1 VQSSRLSRPSSGD
14 GRSSRKPSLDDTQ
27 VLTWCTDDDVTE
39 LPEPRKG
46 DRPAFEK
53 EALHHFGDLRK
64 LSFRLTRNRA
74 DADDLVQDAYLRAF
88 RGFELFTTGTNLR
101 AWLQTI
107 LRNVA
112 RNRWRDQHRARV
124 LTHEA
129 EAAGTTEIRAP
140 GDTSPEQVLLDQVMA
155 PRLQQALESMPK
167 ELRDAVWLRDVEE
180 LSYAEIAE
188 RLRIP
193 AGTVMSR
200 ISRGRHQLHD
210 RLIELERLQNVR
222 EAK

>member
-1 VQSSRLSRPSSGD
+1 M
-14 GRSSRKPSLDDTQ
+14 
-27 VLTWCTDDDVTE
+27 LTWFTDDDVTG
-39 LPEPRKG
+39 LPKPRKG

-53 EALHHFGDLRK
+53 EALHHFGALRK
-64 LSFRLTRNRA
+64 LSLRLTRNRA

-88 RGFELFTTGTNLR
+88 RGFQLFTPGTNLR

-112 RNRWRDQHRARV
+112 RNRWRDENRARV
-124 LTHEA
+124 LAHEA
-129 EAAGTTEIRAP
+129 EAAGTMEIRAP
-140 GDTSPEQVLLDQVMA
+140 RDTSPEQVLLNQVMA

-180 LSYAEIAE
+180 LSYAEIAQ

-200 ISRGRHQLHD
+200 ISRGRCQLHD
-210 RLIELERLQNVR
+210 RLVELESRKTSL
-222 EAK
+222 

>member
-1 VQSSRLSRPSSGD
+1 MQSSRLSRPSSGD
-14 GRSSRKPSLDDTQ
+14 GGASRELSGDAIQ
-27 VLTWCTDDDVTE
+27 VLTWFTDDDVTE

-64 LSFRLTRNRA
+64 LSLRLTRNRA

-88 RGFELFTTGTNLR
+88 RGFALFTPGTNLR

-124 LTHEA
+124 LTDEA

-140 GDTSPEQVLLDQVMA
+140 GDTSPEQALLDQVMA
-155 PRLQQALESMPK
+155 PRLQRVLESMPK

-180 LSYAEIAE
+180 LSYAEIAKQ
-188 RLRIP
+188 LRIP

-210 RLIELERLQNVR
+210 RLVELERVQNLR

>member
-1 VQSSRLSRPSSGD
+1 
-14 GRSSRKPSLDDTQ
+14 LDATQ
-27 VLTWCTDDDVTE
+27 VHTWFTDEDVTE
-39 LPEPRKG
+39 LPEPREG

-64 LSFRLTRNRA
+64 LSLRLTRNRA

-88 RGFELFTTGTNLR
+88 RGFQLFTPGTNLR

-107 LRNVA
+107 LRNIA
-112 RNRWRDQHRARV
+112 RNRWRDQHRARA
-124 LTHEA
+124 LMDES
-129 EAAGTTEIRAP
+129 EAARTAEILAP
-140 GDTSPEQVLLDQVMA
+140 GAVSPEQVLLNQSMA
-155 PRLQQALESMPK
+155 PLLQQALESMPK

-180 LSYAEIAE
+180 LSYAEIAQ

-210 RLIELERLQNVR
+210 RLMELERLQNLR
-222 EAK
+222 GAK